1 MDKIKITSK
10 LIISCIILSLFCLFS
25 FEMAYNH
32 ILYKDYEEVYN
43 KILELENRVDRVMN
57 TSITLQKYI
66 LQQYNK

>member
-10 LIISCIILSLFCLFS
+10 LIISCIISSLFCLFC

-43 KILELENRVDRVMN
+43 KILELENKVDRVMN

>member
-10 LIISCIILSLFCLFS
+10 LIISCIIFSLFCLFC